1 MKVRPDFPSVW
12 DNSMRKVFKLC
23 PRKFELEFIKKYR
36 PVRFSQHLHGGM
48 AFAHG
53 MEVARKAFY
62 QEGLS
67 HEDAVAKGWLTVV
80 SDYSTYETQ
89 ESDVKTAY
97 SMSSALAYY
106 FSVWRMDQDFVIPYN
121 FGNGNLGLE
130 FSFAL
135 PLDILHPVTNQ
146 PILYYGRM
154 DMLGE
159 RENGTIWIVDEK
171 TASRLGTSWVEGW
184 ALDSQFTGY
193 CWAVREYGLQVN
205 GAIIRGI
212 SILSSGHNHAQSLQP
227 RPDWMIR
234 RWQQQ
239 VERDIRNAVE
249 MWDSGYFDYD
259 LADGCKSYGG
269 CSFKN
274 VCQVVNP
281 ANFLQADFVKS
292 EYAPWNLSTT
302 PEQPTSSSEK
312 NELQPFASLS
322 YKRAV
327 KLPYGYATTST
338 SAQGALKFGDEESS
352 SVPQS

>member
-1 MKVRPDFPSVW
+1 MKHRPDFPAVW

-23 PRKFELEFIKKYR
+23 PKKFEYEFIKRYR
-36 PVRFSQHLHGGM
+36 PVRFSQHLQGGM

-53 MEVARKAFY
+53 MEVARNAFY
-62 QEGLS
+62 KEGLS
-67 HEDAVAKGWLTVV
+67 HEDAVVKGWLTVV
-80 SDYSTYETQ
+80 SDYSTYESL
-89 ESDVKTAY
+89 ESDVKTAAA
-97 SMSSALAYY
+97 MSSALAYY
-106 FSVWRMDQDFVIPYN
+106 FSVWRMDHDFVIPYN

-135 PLDILHPVTNQ
+135 PLDVLHPVTGQ

-159 RENGTIWIVDEK
+159 RENGTVWIVDEK

-193 CWAVREYGLQVN
+193 AWAVREYGLKVH

-212 SILSSGHNHAQSLQP
+212 SILSSGHSHAQSLQP
-227 RPDWMIR
+227 RPDWMVN
-234 RWQQQ
+234 RWKMQ
-239 VERDIRNAVE
+239 VERDIRSAIL
-249 MWDSGYFDYD
+249 MWSSGEFDFD

-274 VCQVVNP
+274 VCQTTQP
-281 ANFLQADFVKS
+281 GNFLSADFVKS

-302 PEQPTSSSEK
+302 TEQSSSIPEK
-312 NELQPFASLS
+312 TELQPFASLS

-327 KLPYGYATTST
+327 KLPYGCATSST
-338 SAQGALKFGDEESS
+338 SVQRALSFGGEDSS
-352 SVPQS
+352 SALQS

>member
-1 MKVRPDFPSVW
+1 MKQRPDFPAVW

-23 PRKFELEFIKKYR
+23 PKKFEYEFIKRYR
-36 PVRFSQHLHGGM
+36 PMRFSQHLQGGM

-62 QEGLS
+62 QEGLT
-67 HEDAVAKGWLTVV
+67 HEDAVVKGWLTVA
-80 SDYSTYETQ
+80 SDYSTYESL
-89 ESDVKTAY
+89 ESDVKTA
-97 SMSSALAYY
+97 SAMSSALAYY

-135 PLDILHPVTNQ
+135 PLDVLHPVTGQ
-146 PILYYGRM
+146 PLLYYGRM

-159 RENGTIWIVDEK
+159 RENGTVWIVDEK

-193 CWAVREYGLQVN
+193 CWAVREYGLKVH
-205 GAIIRGI
+205 GAIIRGV
-212 SILSSGHNHAQSLQP
+212 SILSSGHGHAQSLQP
-227 RPDWMIR
+227 RPDWMVQ
-234 RWQQQ
+234 RWKEQL
-239 VERDIRNAVE
+239 ERDIKKAIL
-249 MWDSGYFDYD
+249 MWDDGFFDYD

-269 CSFKN
+269 CPFKN
-274 VCQVVNP
+274 VCQSNQP
-281 ANFLQADFVKS
+281 GNFLQADFVKS

-302 PEQPTSSSEK
+302 SEQSSSTSEK
-312 NELQPFASLS
+312 KELQPFASLS

-327 KLPYGYATTST
+327 KLPFGYVTTST
-338 SAQGALKFGDEESS
+338 SAQSALSFGDTESS